1 MINNRYRLFISGVV
15 AMWWLAMGGCSSQP
29 FAPGTDPNLQSSTG
43 NGMRQVWVA
52 AASDLKFALD
62 ELIATFKTQ
71 QPDIEVHVT
80 YGSSGNFY
88 AQLLHQAPFDL
99 YFSADVTYAQKL
111 VEAGR
116 ADPESLS
123 IYAIGRIVIWVPKNS
138 SIQVESLGVEA
149 LLDPGVQK
157 IAIANPQHAPYGR
170 AAESALRSFG
180 VYSAVESRLVYGEN
194 IAQAAQFVDSGA
206 ADIGVLA
213 LSLALAPAMTDNGR
227 YWMVPSEAYPR
238 MEQGCVLLREAQD
251 PVAAQQFQAYVL
263 SLEGQRVL
271 DRFGFQRPGA

>member
-1 MINNRYRLFISGVV
+1 
-15 AMWWLAMGGCSSQP
+15 
-29 FAPGTDPNLQSSTG
+29 
-43 NGMRQVWVA
+43 
-52 AASDLKFALD
+52 
-62 ELIATFKTQ
+62 
-71 QPDIEVHVT
+71 
-80 YGSSGNFY
+80 
-88 AQLLHQAPFDL
+88 
-99 YFSADVTYAQKL
+99 
-111 VEAGR
+111 
-116 ADPESLS
+116 
-123 IYAIGRIVIWVPKNS
+123 
-138 SIQVESLGVEA
+138 LGVQA
-149 LLDPGVQK
+149 LLDPAVQK